1 MFLLG
6 KLLILLIFGVCFG
19 SFINVVRYRFS
30 YQESLLFPN
39 SYCDNCKKRLYWHQN
54 IPIISWLVLGG
65 RCKFCNYKIPT
76 SYPLIEIIVGMIFVL
91 NNFSKNY
98 FFQNSPNA
106 NLILL
111 CIFSFFLIAISL
123 IDLDH
128 LVIPN
133 SLTLSLLICSIPMLL
148 VMQLSEDQNYYFIIS
163 RIFQSAISFIVLEFF
178 SNVYYIFFKKIPFGM
193 GDSKLISVFVIWL
206 GIKAV
211 LVSLLLSIYFAGFF
225 IFISLISKKIKY
237 KSKIAFGPFLCL
249 GGYLTLYFGKDFWL
263 EKLFFF

>member
-1 MFLLG
+1 MFLLS

-65 RCKFCNYKIPT
+65 RCKFCNYKIPI

-106 NLILL
+106 NLILI

-178 SNVYYIFFKKIPFGM
+178 SNIYYIFCKKVPFGM

>member
-1 MFLLG
+1 MFLLS

-30 YQESLLFPN
+30 YQESLLFPK
-39 SYCDNCKKRLYWHQN
+39 SYCDNCKKKLYWHQN

-65 RCKFCNYKIPT
+65 RCKFCNYKIPI

-128 LVIPN
+128 LIIPN
-133 SLTLSLLICSIPMLL
+133 SLTLSLLICSIPML
-148 VMQLSEDQNYYFIIS
+148 VAM
-163 RIFQSAISFIVLEFF
+163 
-178 SNVYYIFFKKIPFGM
+178 
-193 GDSKLISVFVIWL
+193 
-206 GIKAV
+206 
-211 LVSLLLSIYFAGFF
+211 
-225 IFISLISKKIKY
+225 
-237 KSKIAFGPFLCL
+237 
-249 GGYLTLYFGKDFWL
+249 
-263 EKLFFF
+263 